1 MSGYVLVIDDDADVL
16 FGCEQALQMEGMET
30 RGAGSADEAL
40 AQVRKSL
47 PSMVVT
53 DVRLPGR
60 DGFAILNEVLT
71 IDPDLPVVVIT
82 GHGDV
87 ALAVKAM
94 KAGAYDFIEKPFA
107 PEVLVEVARRG
118 LEKRA
123 LTLEV
128 RELRHQLSDR
138 NRLEAR
144 IIGNSPGIVRLR
156 RLIED
161 LADTSVSV
169 LINGETGTGKELV
182 ARCLHEASSRRK
194 GHFVA
199 INCGGLPEGLAESEL
214 FGHEPGAFTGASKRR
229 IGKFEYASGGTLFLD
244 EIETMPASLQVKL
257 LRVLQ
262 ERTLERLG
270 SNTPI
275 RVDCRIIAATK
286 ADLGALSA
294 SGGFR
299 ADLYYRLNVASLLLP
314 PLRERREDI
323 PRLFAHFVE
332 RLAIDY
338 GRSAPSP
345 PPAKMQALVAYGW
358 LGNVRELRN
367 VADRCV
373 LGIEMGFPPFAEP
386 LESQG
391 IALPAAV
398 DAFERAMI
406 VEALS
411 HSGGNLTLA
420 AQALQVPKSTLH
432 DKMKKHAVGVGCG
445 PGRGGY
451 RVRGPPSPVRAKGR
465 G

>member
-1 MSGYVLVIDDDADVL
+1 
-16 FGCEQALQMEGMET
+16 
-30 RGAGSADEAL
+30 
-40 AQVRKSL
+40 
-47 PSMVVT
+47 
-53 DVRLPGR
+53 
-60 DGFAILNEVLT
+60 
-71 IDPDLPVVVIT
+71 
-82 GHGDV
+82 
-87 ALAVKAM
+87 
-94 KAGAYDFIEKPFA
+94 
-107 PEVLVEVARRG
+107 
-118 LEKRA
+118 
-123 LTLEV
+123 
-128 RELRHQLSDR
+128 
-138 NRLEAR
+138 
-144 IIGNSPGIVRLR
+144 
-156 RLIED
+156 
-161 LADTSVSV
+161 
-169 LINGETGTGKELV
+169 
-182 ARCLHEASSRRK
+182 
-194 GHFVA
+194 
-199 INCGGLPEGLAESEL
+199 
-214 FGHEPGAFTGASKRR
+214 
-229 IGKFEYASGGTLFLD
+229 
-244 EIETMPASLQVKL
+244 
-257 LRVLQ
+257 VLQ

-432 DKMKKHAVGVGCG
+432 DKMKKHAVGVG
-445 PGRGGY
+445 
-451 RVRGPPSPVRAKGR
+451 
-465 G
+465 

>member
-1 MSGYVLVIDDDADVL
+1 MSPYVLVVDDDPDVL
-16 FGCEQALQMEGMET
+16 FGCEQALQLERIET
-30 RGAGSADEAL
+30 RGARSAEEAL
-40 AQVRKSL
+40 AQVRRSL
-47 PSMVVT
+47 PNVVVT

-60 DGFAILNEVLT
+60 DGLCVLDEVLA

-87 ALAVKAM
+87 SLAVKVM
-94 KAGAYDFIEKPFA
+94 KAGAYDFIEKPFQ
-107 PEVLVEVARRG
+107 PEYLVDVARRG

-128 RELRHQLSDR
+128 RELRHQLRDR
-138 NRLEAR
+138 GRIEAR
-144 IIGNSPGIVRLR
+144 IIGASPGIVRLR

-182 ARCLHEASSRRK
+182 ARCLHEASPRRERQ
-194 GHFVA
+194 FVA

-214 FGHEPGAFTGASKRR
+214 FGHEAGAFTGAAKRR
-229 IGKFEYASGGTLFLD
+229 IGKIEYASGGTLFLD
-244 EIETMPASLQVKL
+244 EIESMPPSVQIKL

-275 RVDCRIIAATK
+275 RVDCRIVAATK
-286 ADLGALSA
+286 TDLGVLSA
-294 SGGFR
+294 AGGFR
-299 ADLYYRLNVASLLLP
+299 ADLYYRLNVASLLAP

-323 PRLFAHFVE
+323 PRLFAHFVD
-332 RLAIDY
+332 RLSIDH
-338 GRSAPSP
+338 GRPAPSL
-345 PPAKMQALVAYGW
+345 PPAKMQKLVAYGW
-358 LGNVRELRN
+358 PGNVRELRN

-373 LGIEMGFPPFAEP
+373 LGIEMGFPPFAE
-386 LESQG
+386 LAETDG
-391 IALPAAV
+391 TALPAAV

-411 HSGGNLTLA
+411 RCDRNLTLA
-420 AQALQVPKSTLH
+420 AQALQIPKSTLH
-432 DKMKKHAVGVGCG
+432 DKMKKHALTV
-445 PGRGGY
+445 
-451 RVRGPPSPVRAKGR
+451 S
-465 G
+465 